1 MKAANL
7 CCLLFFYLHTANY
20 IVEQFHKRSNGA
32 SVNKM
37 RCSMDKIMNSVFKSM
52 TVHEVTEF
60 VSIWENSGIEFWDL
74 VDLYYIGE

>member
-1 MKAANL
+1 
-7 CCLLFFYLHTANY
+7 
-20 IVEQFHKRSNGA
+20 
-32 SVNKM
+32 
-37 RCSMDKIMNSVFKSM
+37 MDKIMSSVFKNM